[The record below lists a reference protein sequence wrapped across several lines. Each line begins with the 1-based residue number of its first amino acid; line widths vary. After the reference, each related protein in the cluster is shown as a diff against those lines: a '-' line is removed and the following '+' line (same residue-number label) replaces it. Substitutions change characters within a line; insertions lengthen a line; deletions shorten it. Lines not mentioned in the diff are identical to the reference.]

1 MADRLGQINP
11 SGFVGNAP
19 IVVEPRAVQ
28 ALSEAFR
35 SGLIRADEVADRAM
49 LRPAQQAA
57 ANLAADPQLVEAKRR
72 DILAGATQAET
83 QAQMGQLALKQ
94 AQQQAA
100 IPPIIQQQNSEL
112 ATKGLQVFPDT
123 GGVWTPAKS
132 VEVSQ
137 LWKDLKTWEAE
148 FSSAVAQD
156 KSLKEVDITRPTG
169 AVEKI
174 SYEEGSQRQAE
185 PARAAAVKDWIR
197 ANASPRQ
204 WIQSGKPPSPSLF
217 GPAPGEI
224 SAPAPQQIAP
234 EILSGQRAPGFD
246 ARPTPLPGAATTPS
260 TTTFGT
266 APAPTAAPASA
277 AQPSGGLVVKPAGLA
292 GKSPT
297 EKQGQA
303 MTATAR
309 MISADEVL
317 QNLQAKGFNPGAAQN
332 WLQDYLVGP
341 FEALKSSDKK
351 TYDAA
356 ASSWIQGLLRLES
369 GAAIAAK
376 EQKWY
381 ENTFFPRP
389 GDPPAVQNIKA
400 SLRSDIEK
408 IVSELARGGGLDV
421 ATLLNV
427 RDKGEILNASPAA
440 GGAVEQTTIDGKQYR
455 IDRSSGRAKLIPMNA
470 QTAPTVQPYRQPD
483 RLGGGA
489 SKPVVE
495 PKGKTPMKE
504 PAGSA
509 GKRL

>member
-28 ALSEAFR
+28 ALTEAFR
-35 SGLIRADEVADRAM
+35 SGQIRADEIMERAR
-49 LRPAQQAA
+49 LRPAQDVALKQAT
-57 ANLAADPQLVEAKRR
+57 DPELVEAKRR
-72 DILAGATQAET
+72 EILAGTTQAET
-83 QAQMGQLALKQ
+83 QAQVGQLALKE
-94 AQQQAA
+94 AQQKAA
-100 IPPIIQQQNSEL
+100 IPPIIQQQNAEL

-123 GGVWTPAKS
+123 GGVWTPQKS

-137 LWKDLKTWEAE
+137 LWKDLKNWEAE

-169 AVEKI
+169 DVEKI

-217 GPAPGEI
+217 GPAPGAV
-224 SAPAPQQIAP
+224 SAAPAQQPIAP

-246 ARPTPLPGAATTPS
+246 AQPVPLPGATTPS
-260 TTTFGT
+260 AG
-266 APAPTAAPASA
+266 APAQPAPAA
-277 AQPSGGLVVKPAGLA
+277 ATTGGLMIKPAGA
-292 GKSPT
+292 VTKAPT
-297 EKQGQA
+297 EMQA
-303 MTATAR
+303 KAGTAVTR

-317 QNLQAKGFNPGAAQN
+317 RNLQATGFNPSATQN

-341 FEALKSSDKK
+341 FEALKTADKK
-351 TYDAA
+351 TYDTA

-389 GDPPAVQNIKA
+389 GDSPAVQEIKA
-400 SLRSDIEK
+400 GMRADVEN
-408 IVSELARGGGLDV
+408 VVNELARGGGLNS
-421 ATLLNV
+421 AELMNV
-427 RDKGEILNASPAA
+427 RKQGEILNASPAA
-440 GGAVEQTTIDGKQYR
+440 TGAVEQTTVGGKTYR
-455 IDRSSGRAKLIPMNA
+455 VDRSSGQVKLIPMA
-470 QTAPTVQPYRQPD
+470 GPTAAPTVQPYTPPA
-483 RLGGGA
+483 RLGAISGGRL
-489 SKPVVE
+489 KVE

-504 PAGSA
+504 PTGSA